1 MYNVYLDLPT
11 HIIHEMKTQ
20 HKYFSKFWTKKT
32 SMWCDF
38 QYIKTFAI
46 IYTFS
51 FIPKNSLIMS
61 IFTYLD
67 LDIKINYFTH
77 GLNQN
82 IDSQHNFII
91 FHILSNEHVLYA

>member
-1 MYNVYLDLPT
+1 
-11 HIIHEMKTQ
+11 
-20 HKYFSKFWTKKT
+20 
-32 SMWCDF
+32 
-38 QYIKTFAI
+38 
-46 IYTFS
+46 
-51 FIPKNSLIMS
+51 MS